1 MKKNTENAAD
11 LVPIDYIGE
20 DYFISSY
27 GYCVFGLK
35 LDMKEAFTMA
45 DIDKEDS
52 EVKNFYHGYKNALLK
67 LEEGVI
73 ITKYLDVY
81 TLKYRP
87 DPSKTP
93 LENKTRIWN
102 DNKFRGREVVFSDN
116 YILVSIP
123 YKRMKNKNIG
133 PLLSRI
139 SKFEGIQNIE
149 SYRNAFESFLFN
161 MSNLCD
167 NVQQLTGNEMLELYT
182 KVWNLGAT
190 KSTLDPIQIEPTNLV
205 VGNKYCSVLTS
216 TKLPT
221 YFEAFS
227 AKQNRGVVASKDVG
241 NKTEY
246 KADVSLPNSF
256 LFPIGIGFPVN
267 HILVETIKIEDSDI
281 IETKLGK
288 EKSELN
294 FLIGLNDNSAIKKA
308 RVIDEFRKDKSEYG
322 YKYASWGLNCIL
334 YSENKDKLQE
344 YVNTVNN
351 KGTKELGLSLVSHN
365 SNLFRTFYASLPGA
379 SSTNEYMRL
388 SYLEV
393 VSYMTHIESF
403 KKGNSDGVI
412 LVDMF
417 GKPYVFDFWDENN
430 DWLQARNGVL
440 FAPTGEGKSFL
451 INHLLDQSYWN
462 GDAVFLIDVG
472 ASYKR
477 ITEINGGIYID
488 SKNPENLK
496 FNPFLDCYQ
505 SDDGLYHPN
514 IDQYGEKDTMF
525 IDFIST
531 VLVACFGG
539 MSESQKG
546 STDIIKKSIVAY
558 YKYVNENIKANKEVK
573 VCFDS
578 YYIFLQD
585 VFFLNNPSYTEFI
598 NKNEF
603 LLVMD
608 KFKSEG
614 EYGYLLNNETTFNL
628 NARWVTFDLVGIEG
642 NEDLSSPTL
651 LIVMN
656 MFEKMK
662 KLHYGKRVRMFI
674 DEAVDFL
681 QGGIFSDYIGGL
693 YRKIRKHGGQVFI
706 ITQSIEFLDNLDPL
720 VKASILGNSKIKIIL
735 NHGSE
740 SNLLNKMQQDLD
752 LSDSEVELLKN
763 QQAEDKSY
771 RIGFMKFGSM
781 KGFLFRHEVS
791 DETYAIYQ
799 TNAKEIKM
807 IDELIANRGSIDSA
821 VHTFVENK
829 NKTLIN

>member
-190 KSTLDPIQIEPTNLV
+190 KSTLDPIQIESTNLV

-227 AKQNRGVVASKDVG
+227 AKQNRGVVPSKDVG

-322 YKYASWGLNCIL
+322 
-334 YSENKDKLQE
+334 
-344 YVNTVNN
+344 
-351 KGTKELGLSLVSHN
+351 
-365 SNLFRTFYASLPGA
+365 
-379 SSTNEYMRL
+379 
-388 SYLEV
+388 
-393 VSYMTHIESF
+393 
-403 KKGNSDGVI
+403 
-412 LVDMF
+412 
-417 GKPYVFDFWDENN
+417 
-430 DWLQARNGVL
+430 
-440 FAPTGEGKSFL
+440 
-451 INHLLDQSYWN
+451 
-462 GDAVFLIDVG
+462 
-472 ASYKR
+472 
-477 ITEINGGIYID
+477 
-488 SKNPENLK
+488 
-496 FNPFLDCYQ
+496 
-505 SDDGLYHPN
+505 
-514 IDQYGEKDTMF
+514 
-525 IDFIST
+525 
-531 VLVACFGG
+531 
-539 MSESQKG
+539 
-546 STDIIKKSIVAY
+546 
-558 YKYVNENIKANKEVK
+558 
-573 VCFDS
+573 
-578 YYIFLQD
+578 
-585 VFFLNNPSYTEFI
+585 
-598 NKNEF
+598 
-603 LLVMD
+603 
-608 KFKSEG
+608 
-614 EYGYLLNNETTFNL
+614 
-628 NARWVTFDLVGIEG
+628 
-642 NEDLSSPTL
+642 
-651 LIVMN
+651 
-656 MFEKMK
+656 
-662 KLHYGKRVRMFI
+662 
-674 DEAVDFL
+674 
-681 QGGIFSDYIGGL
+681 
-693 YRKIRKHGGQVFI
+693 
-706 ITQSIEFLDNLDPL
+706 
-720 VKASILGNSKIKIIL
+720 
-735 NHGSE
+735 
-740 SNLLNKMQQDLD
+740 
-752 LSDSEVELLKN
+752 
-763 QQAEDKSY
+763 
-771 RIGFMKFGSM
+771 
-781 KGFLFRHEVS
+781 
-791 DETYAIYQ
+791 
-799 TNAKEIKM
+799 
-807 IDELIANRGSIDSA
+807 
-821 VHTFVENK
+821 
-829 NKTLIN
+829 